1 MIQELKNEK
10 SVADNEMIAM
20 RQQLD
25 AMTEKQKSI
34 QMEVSESKREAEEIL
49 EQSKLRIDKMKK
61 QFKAHRLDLIK
72 RMLEFVYIKYDEVIK
87 DKDDD
92 DEFNYISFFRAMTKK
107 ILANPD
113 DFDEEEEDDSVS
125 SDNA

>member
-1 MIQELKNEK
+1 
-10 SVADNEMIAM
+10 M

-34 QMEVSESKREAEEIL
+34 QMEVSESKREAKEIL

-92 DEFNYISFFRAMTKK
+92 EEFNYISFFRAITKK
-107 ILANPD
+107 ILASPD
-113 DFDEEEEDDSVS
+113 DFDEEEEESVS
-125 SDNA
+125 SDNAEEQI